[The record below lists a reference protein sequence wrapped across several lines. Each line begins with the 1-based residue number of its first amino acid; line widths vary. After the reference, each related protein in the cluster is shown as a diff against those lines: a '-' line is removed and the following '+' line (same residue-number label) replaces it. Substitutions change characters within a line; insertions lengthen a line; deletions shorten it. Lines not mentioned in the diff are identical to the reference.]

1 MNESSS
7 PAQPSAGHYI
17 GPLSPPQEK
26 QLVRRSLEL
35 CNESV
40 IPAGVFWAI
49 LGGGAVP
56 VLASVAGLSDRWFGV
71 IVSMPLATAPIQFLG
86 SYMLN
91 RLESRKAYLLAFGFL
106 FRLLWLV
113 IAALPLILKPGP
125 ATVALFVVLS
135 ALSYA
140 SNHMCGLAWQSWMA
154 DLVPPRRRGA
164 FFGRRIRLFSLCLL
178 ATSLPLAFLLPKTD
192 HPNAAWILY
201 TIFIIAV
208 IAGCVEIYFYR
219 FIYEPP
225 KQPKSTNGV
234 DDALL
239 APFKDTE
246 FLRFLLLVLVV
257 TASSTVVGPFLWR
270 HLMKALALPP
280 MNATLILQT
289 SALVAGCLLAR
300 PWGRWIDR
308 HGIKPALGFA
318 LTGGVIVTALWPL
331 VHPSYWW
338 FGMFIGFF
346 GSAVWLAVDLSF
358 LNGVMRY
365 TARPGGTRYAVLFNL
380 TAALGGATAG
390 IAAGE
395 FAERFQHAG
404 WIADIATSL
413 APYHI
418 QFNVY
423 MVLLAVCLLLR
434 IIAVAVILP
443 TLPHDRASS
452 SMGSIRLLQ
461 SDLFETA
468 SEIVTL
474 PVRYAYKKVRR
485 ALPRATPQEPPTK

>member
-1 MNESSS
+1 MNEPPR
-7 PAQPSAGHYI
+7 PAKSSAGHYTVQYTA
-17 GPLSPPQEK
+17 PLTPPQEK
-26 QLVRRSLEL
+26 QLVRRSLER

-71 IVSMPLATAPIQFLG
+71 IVSMPLATAPVQFLG
-86 SYMLN
+86 SYILN
-91 RLESRKAYLLAFGFL
+91 RIPRRQNYLLAFGFV
-106 FRLLWLV
+106 FRLLWLL
-113 IAALPLILKPGP
+113 IAAIPLVLKPGA
-125 ATVALFVVLS
+125 ATVALFVTLT

-164 FFGRRIRLFSLCLL
+164 FFGRRIRLFSFCLL
-178 ATSLPLAFLLPKTD
+178 ATSLPLAFVLPKTD
-192 HPNAAWILY
+192 HPHAAWTLY
-201 TIFIIAV
+201 IIFTIAV
-208 IAGCVEIYFYR
+208 IAGCIEIYFYR
-219 FIYEPP
+219 FVYEPP
-225 KQPKSTNGV
+225 KQPKATSGA
-234 DDALL
+234 DDAFL

-257 TASSTVVGPFLWR
+257 TASTTVVGPFLWR
-270 HLMKALALPP
+270 HLMKALELPP

-308 HGIKPALGFA
+308 HGIKPALGFS

-338 FGMFIGFF
+338 LGMVVGFL
-346 GSAVWLAVDLSF
+346 GSAVWVAVDLSF

-380 TAALGGATAG
+380 TAAVGGATAG

-395 FAERFQHAG
+395 FAERYANSPL
-404 WIADIATSL
+404 IAHIAASL

-434 IIAVAVILP
+434 VIAVAVILP
-443 TLPHDRASS
+443 TLPHDRSSS

-468 SEIVTL
+468 SEIVTF
-474 PVRYAYKKVRR
+474 PVRYAYKKVRH
-485 ALPRATPQEPPTK
+485 ALPRPK